1 MFAPVKHA
9 SGAIAAP
16 WRVGENDVPSMWARA
31 TRLQPSG
38 HGLRRAVTAPEPGSA
53 SHRYAPMKIA
63 PLLCAALVCA
73 CAPAADDTDPPTQT
87 AAQDSATATLDAPD
101 AAPSPG
107 QPAPMTEVPE
117 RFRGQYAQK
126 AENCG
131 PRFAAIPTQEP
142 VTLRR
147 QDVSF
152 FETGGPVTHVEVD
165 GDAIAVTLRET
176 VGPDEHVRVI
186 YLALNGD
193 GTVRYR
199 PGEGEDVRRY
209 IRCGEQDA
217 AQ

>member
-1 MFAPVKHA
+1 
-9 SGAIAAP
+9 
-16 WRVGENDVPSMWARA
+16 
-31 TRLQPSG
+31 
-38 HGLRRAVTAPEPGSA
+38 
-53 SHRYAPMKIA
+53 MKIA

-73 CAPAADDTDPPTQT
+73 CSPAADDTDPPTQT
-87 AAQDSATATLDAPD
+87 AAQDGETTTPDAPD
-101 AAPSPG
+101 AAPPSPG
-107 QPAPMTEVPE
+107 QPAPMTDVPE

-126 AENCG
+126 AEDCG

-142 VTLRR
+142 VTLRSD
-147 QDVSF
+147 DVRF
-152 FETGGPVTHVEVD
+152 FETGGPITHVEVD

-176 VGPDEHVRVI
+176 VGPDEHARAI

-199 PGEGEDVRRY
+199 PGDGEDVRRY